1 MKVASE
7 TTDTPASSD
16 SPSAA
21 DSELALNA
29 GGGATPDSATNHAVG
44 QGAAQ
49 RVQGPLFGIRVV
61 DFTTARS
68 GPTCTRQLADLG
80 AEVIRVVRPDA
91 IDDDDSD
98 EWNLQRNKRS
108 ITLDLKRVESREIIL
123 RLVAKADVLVENWR
137 PAVKYR
143 LGLGPDVL
151 LDVNPRLIYGSISG
165 FGQHGPYANRPGLD
179 QVVQGMGGLM
189 SVTGPPG
196 SGPWRA
202 GIAITDSATGTFL
215 AEGIIAALFA
225 RERSG
230 KGQWVHTSLLEV
242 MVNLLDFQ
250 AARWLID
257 GDIPTQAGN
266 QHPTL
271 PAMAT
276 FQTADG
282 YLNVAVQSDFERFF
296 TLIGEPDL
304 ASDGRFVD
312 AAGRRQNRD
321 ALHAVLE
328 QAFLHRTTKDWVRV
342 LSAQVPCGP
351 VLSIDEVFADPQV
364 RELHLTETV
373 RRADGQQ
380 IEVLRLPL
388 NFSATPADVR
398 SGPRRA
404 GAETGDVL
412 LELGFQ
418 LEDIERL
425 ASAGVL
431 GGKFGD

>member
-1 MKVASE
+1 VDHEAAGTQVSG
-7 TTDTPASSD
+7 D
-16 SPSAA
+16 SNP
-21 DSELALNA
+21 ALNR
-29 GGGATPDSATNHAVG
+29 TP
-44 QGAAQ
+44 
-49 RVQGPLFGIRVV
+49 GPLAGIRVI

-80 AEVIRVVRPDA
+80 ADVIRVVRPDG

-108 ITLDLKRVESREIIL
+108 IIVDLKKEEGMEIIR
-123 RLVAKADVLVENWR
+123 RLVAKADVVVENWR

-143 LGLGPDVL
+143 LGIGPDVL
-151 LDVNPRLIYGSISG
+151 LELNPRLIYGSISG
-165 FGQHGPYANRPGLD
+165 FGQDGPYADRPGLD

-215 AEGIIAALFA
+215 AEGILAALLA

-257 GDIPTQAGN
+257 GDVPKQVGN

-271 PAMAT
+271 PAMAM

-282 YLNVAVQSDFERFF
+282 YLNVAVQSNFKRFF
-296 TLIGEPDL
+296 HLIGQEGL
-304 ASDGRFVD
+304 ASDNRFND
-312 AAGRRQNRD
+312 APARRQNRD
-321 ALHAVLE
+321 ALHELLK
-328 QAFLHRTTKDWVRV
+328 QSFLSRTTEDWISL
-342 LSAQVPCGP
+342 LSAEFPCGP
-351 VLSIDEVFADPQV
+351 VLSIEEVFQDPQV
-364 RELHLTETV
+364 RGLHLTETV
-373 RRADGQQ
+373 RRASGEQ

-388 NFSATPADVR
+388 TFSATPAHIR

-404 GAETGDVL
+404 GAETCDVL
-412 LELGFQ
+412 LELGI
-418 LEDIERL
+418 ESEEIERL
-425 ASAGVL
+425 TSAGVVV
-431 GGKFGD
+431 GKFGD

>member
-1 MKVASE
+1 VRQEAAG
-7 TTDTPASSD
+7 TPASSD
-16 SPSAA
+16 TPSAK
-21 DSELALNA
+21 DYELTPNA
-29 GGGATPDSATNHAVG
+29 GVAANRDRASNH
-44 QGAAQ
+44 
-49 RVQGPLFGIRVV
+49 VQGPLFGVRVI

-80 AEVIRVVRPDA
+80 ADVIRVVRPDA
-91 IDDDDSD
+91 LDDDDSD

-108 ITLDLKRVESREIIL
+108 IILDLKTKEGREIIL
-123 RLVAKADVLVENWR
+123 RLVARADVLVENWR

-143 LGLGPDVL
+143 LGLGPDAL
-151 LDVNPRLIYGSISG
+151 LKLNPRLVYGSISG

-215 AEGIIAALFA
+215 AEGILAALVA
-225 RERSG
+225 RERTG

-257 GDIPTQAGN
+257 GEVPKQVGN

-276 FQTADG
+276 FQTADS

-304 ASDGRFVD
+304 ASDDRFLD

-321 ALHAVLE
+321 ALHALLQ
-328 QAFLHRTTKDWVRV
+328 QAFLRRTTKNWISV
-342 LSAQVPCGP
+342 LSAQFSCGP

-364 RELHLTETV
+364 GVLNLTETV
-373 RRADGQQ
+373 RRADGQE

-388 NFSATPADVR
+388 TFSATPADIR
-398 SGPRRA
+398 LGPRRA

-412 LELGFQ
+412 RELGCQ
-418 LEDIERL
+418 PEEIERL
-425 ASAGVL
+425 AGAGIV
-431 GGKFGD
+431 GGKFRD